1 MQEASNTNVESVIK
15 MYVRI
20 ICGFTIAVLMSWRP
34 NMPTLVATK
43 GIFLLNVCMNCF

>member
-15 MYVRI
+15 MYVRL

-34 NMPTLVATK
+34 NMPTLVATI
-43 GIFLLNVCMNCF
+43 GIIFFI